1 MGRSAR
7 RRAANRAGA
16 NSEIAGASAA
26 LRHGPV
32 GSAAGDFDVVTL
44 ADLVDAV
51 ERRRQADL
59 EIQVLV
65 DLLVARGMN
74 WGDVGRALGISRQ
87 GARQRYSQ
95 R

>member
-7 RRAANRAGA
+7 RRAANRARA
-16 NSEIAGASAA
+16 NSEITGASAA
-26 LRHGPV
+26 RHGPV
-32 GSAAGDFDVVTL
+32 GLAAGDFDVVTL

-65 DLLVARGMN
+65 DVLVARGMN

>member
-1 MGRSAR
+1 
-7 RRAANRAGA
+7 
-16 NSEIAGASAA
+16 
-26 LRHGPV
+26 LPT
-32 GSAAGDFDVVTL
+32 VVTL

-59 EIQVLV
+59 QVHVLV
-65 DLLVARGMN
+65 DVLVARGIG

-87 GARQRYSQ
+87 GARQRYGE